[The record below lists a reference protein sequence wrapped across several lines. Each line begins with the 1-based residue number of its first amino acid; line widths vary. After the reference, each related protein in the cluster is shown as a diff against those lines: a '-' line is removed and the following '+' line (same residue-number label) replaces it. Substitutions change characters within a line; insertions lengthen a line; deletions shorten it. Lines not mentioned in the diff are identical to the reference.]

1 MTATTKITPAEM
13 IHLKALWERPI
24 IKAGSARNPLI
35 KAMQET
41 MARTGDR
48 WGWHLHQGT
57 IVLTLTAFEI
67 SAKGMPKG
75 TGRVTEAAVCA
86 SADEA
91 VAFLS
96 VVKPT

>member
-24 IKAGSARNPLI
+24 IKAGAARNPLI
-35 KAMQET
+35 KAMQEG

-48 WGWHLHQGT
+48 WGWHMHQGA

-86 SADEA
+86 NASEA
-91 VAFLS
+91 VAFMNA
-96 VVKPT
+96 VKPT